1 MTVRILLRTFWL
13 ALATLSLA
21 SCTCATSGHGSKAPD
36 AGRIED
42 VSSVAPDPAL
52 LRQDPPGKIVQRLP
66 EVESVG
72 DCAPRHKNPAESR
85 TSCIEGRPCR
95 GFGVQDES
103 GRIFCTCYGETGGC
117 AEGQRCDMRKL
128 TCVPEDEP
136 PSL

>member
-1 MTVRILLRTFWL
+1 MRSLSQTGWL
-13 ALATLSLA
+13 ALAALSLT
-21 SCTCATSGHGSKAPD
+21 SCLCAPLERNAKAPD

-52 LRQDPPGKIVQRLP
+52 LRQDSPGKIVQRLP

-72 DCAPRHKNPAESR
+72 DCAPRLKYPNESR

-103 GRIFCTCYGETGGC
+103 GRVYCTCYGETGGC
-117 AEGQRCDMRKL
+117 VEGKRCDVRRL
-128 TCVPEDEP
+128 ICVPEDEP
-136 PSL
+136 PGL